1 MAKYHGRVVFISENF
16 GDSSLAERFGV
27 QRYPAV
33 FIDDI
38 LVAQPRD
45 FGFFGEREHK
55 GRYTPW
61 RNAENQAKF
70 KADLSRMLDLVLAG
84 KKDELAEEHRGA
96 SPHDQIAQLPAF
108 HVKDL
113 MGNTVTE
120 KDLASKVV
128 VVDFWASWCP
138 PCRSTLQWLTAVKKR
153 HGDNVEVLALTV
165 QSTEKQA
172 RSFAK
177 AFGSGPRWAMA
188 NDETARAFGDV
199 VAVPT
204 MLVFDR
210 FGKLVKAFYG
220 APPTLHDDAEKV
232 LDELLAD
239 KLTRSHVGFPKL
251 TGIVTT
257 SVPLPPYQR
266 DHEVNSD

>member
-1 MAKYHGRVVFISENF
+1 LLAQEVVAKYRGRVAFVSENF

-27 QRYPAV
+27 QRYPTV

-45 FGFFGEREHK
+45 FGFFGEGEDK

-61 RNAENQAKF
+61 RNADSQAKF
-70 KADLSRMLDLVLAG
+70 KADLGRMIDLVLAG

-96 SPHDQIAQLPAF
+96 SAPVQIAELPAF
-108 HVKDL
+108 HIKDL

-128 VVDFWASWCP
+128 VVNFWASWCP
-138 PCRSTLQWLTAVKKR
+138 PCRSTLEWLTAFKKR
-153 HGDNVEVLALTV
+153 HGDNVEILALTV
-165 QSTEKQA
+165 QSPEKQA
-172 RSFAK
+172 RSIAK
-177 AFGSGPRWAMA
+177 AFGPGPRWAMA
-188 NDETARAFGDV
+188 DDETARAFGDV

-220 APPTLHDDAEKV
+220 APPTLHDDAEKM
-232 LDELLAD
+232 LDELLTD
-239 KLTRSHVGFPKL
+239 KPT
-251 TGIVTT
+251 
-257 SVPLPPYQR
+257 
-266 DHEVNSD
+266 